1 MKEIILSK
9 LFLDKLFKFFFY
21 RNKRIVV
28 AVSYIIIMYLC
39 TLAYIIVFFAKLN
52 LIIDWFKQSQI
63 SFGIFSILIF
73 ILLVIICVY
82 LAVQFNKLVKQT
94 KVGFL
99 DEMSKTYPI
108 NSTET
113 INIDDNGITSKNS
126 TQNHMYYFQYTDV
139 ACYYKTNNIY
149 IFQSL
154 DDSFIFIDTD
164 MYNKEFLKSV
174 VKTRKL
180 KKRRIL
186 KTFKKES

>member
-21 RNKRIVV
+21 RNKRIVI
-28 AVSYIIIMYLC
+28 AVSYIIVMYLC
-39 TLAYIIVFFAKLN
+39 TLVYIIAFFAKLN
-52 LIIDWFKQSQI
+52 LVINWFNQGQI

-113 INIDDNGITSKNS
+113 ININDEGITSKNS
-126 TQNHMYYFQYTDV
+126 TQNHMYFFQYTDI
-139 ACYYKTNNIY
+139 ACYYKVNNVY

-154 DDSFIFIDTD
+154 DDSFIFVDTD
-164 MYNKEFLKSV
+164 MYNKDFLKDV
-174 VKTRKL
+174 VKSRKL